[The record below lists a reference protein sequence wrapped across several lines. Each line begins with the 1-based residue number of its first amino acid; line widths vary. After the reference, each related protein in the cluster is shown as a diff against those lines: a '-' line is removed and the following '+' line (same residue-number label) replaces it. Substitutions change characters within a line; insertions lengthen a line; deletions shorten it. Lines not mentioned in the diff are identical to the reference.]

1 MIKIISGPTLI
12 YDDCPPI
19 IYRESSQFG
28 FYANSGR
35 AKTIKK
41 VRQLI
46 LETRSMMSIQDED
59 IEQIIQ
65 SLAEYK
71 AEQCPKCGE
80 GIMVAKEGIAPSGSV
95 YIEVADTS

>member
-1 MIKIISGPTLI
+1 
-12 YDDCPPI
+12 
-19 IYRESSQFG
+19 
-28 FYANSGR
+28 
-35 AKTIKK
+35 
-41 VRQLI
+41 
-46 LETRSMMSIQDED
+46 MMSIQDED